1 MLAWWVLQSHSIIIH
16 MSMNCTCFRWMI
28 KKKTSATCRPTRGG
42 GSCSRELIPSRR
54 KWPKNKQRGE
64 PFYIRLFSHPLAF
77 LVFHPPPPVLLFR
90 WVLCMDMW
98 GWGCTGN
105 TFVISSYNVAVILW
119 IENVHTGTWSS
130 DSEDQVSLVD
140 KSNLFSGCRLSVLI

>member
-1 MLAWWVLQSHSIIIH
+1 MFTYLCFFFFLEKYFQGLCMLAWWVLQSHSIIIH

-77 LVFHPPPPVLLFR
+77 LVFHPPPPRPAFQV
-90 WVLCMDMW
+90 
-98 GWGCTGN
+98 G
-105 TFVISSYNVAVILW
+105 FVHGHVGVGVYREYFCDIFIQCR
-119 IENVHTGTWSS
+119 S
-130 DSEDQVSLVD
+130 DSLDRKCPHRHLV
-140 KSNLFSGCRLSVLI
+140 L